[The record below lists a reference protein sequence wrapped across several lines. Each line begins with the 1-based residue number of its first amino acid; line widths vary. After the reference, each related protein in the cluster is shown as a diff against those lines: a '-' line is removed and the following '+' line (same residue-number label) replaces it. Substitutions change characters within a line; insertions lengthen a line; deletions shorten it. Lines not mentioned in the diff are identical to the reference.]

1 MRPLPRSFAAAGLF
15 SSWMVLLLLGYAGG
29 GLVHLLLLGALLLFP
44 WGALRSSDP
53 APHHDLPDLE
63 EES

>member
-1 MRPLPRSFAAAGLF
+1 MRPLPRSLAAAALF
-15 SSWMVLLLLGYAGG
+15 SSWMVLLLLGFAGG

-44 WGALRSSDP
+44 WSALRASEP
-53 APHHDLPDLE
+53 APTHDLPTLE